1 MPQSNKNKNKMK
13 KQNKGKKQKANK
25 LSGDTSAWTNFES
38 QYLLLLFFKEKN
50 VFSDFAKHERSD
62 CRDAV
67 CCSWV
72 SCAMSHHDTITGTE
86 HGDFKIIQLR
96 GTNMKY
102 VIWWRK
108 ENIFTNRC
116 VSWFSLSWTSKY
128 IRKQQLHLR
137 ANLHRLKVML
147 HGTIRNDDF

>member
-1 MPQSNKNKNKMK
+1 MSKSNKNKNKMK
-13 KQNKGKKQKANK
+13 RQNRGKKQKANK
-25 LSGDTSAWTNFES
+25 LSGDTSAWTTFES
-38 QYLLLLFFKEKN
+38 QYLLLLFFKEKKC
-50 VFSDFAKHERSD
+50 FFWFCKTQKKWLPW
-62 CRDAV
+62 
-67 CCSWV
+67 CSTLLV
-72 SCAMSHHDTITGTE
+72 GVLPHHDTITGTE

-96 GTNMKY
+96 GTNMKC

-116 VSWFSLSWTSKY
+116 VWFSLSWTSKY

-147 HGTIRNDDF
+147 HGMIRNDDL